1 LAYVELRCSRV
12 PEFGCIESIKGG
24 EKMSYDLLIKGGRI
38 YDGSG
43 LPSFIGDIGVKA
55 GRIAEIGRIH
65 ENAKQTID
73 AQGLAVSPGF
83 IDHHTHMDAQVFWDP
98 FATSEPQHGVTSIV
112 MGNCGLTLAP
122 VKDASAAYDA
132 LVKNFVRVEAIPRSV
147 LEQGVPWGWH
157 TFGDYLDALEG
168 KVGIN
173 VGGLVG
179 HIAVRQYAMAE
190 ESVEREATAKEIEQ
204 MRGLVRAAME
214 GGALGFSTNRNE
226 RHMREDGKPVASRL
240 ASDEELFA
248 LCGVLGDLNAGVIET
263 IFGRNRIEH
272 FQSYDRLARATGR
285 PVLWQSLHHRWV
297 EPNLW
302 REQLNAVEPIFK
314 DGFQAYGLSQTVP
327 LVRHFSLRN
336 AQVFDEFPTWKALMF
351 LPEAARKDAFKDAET
366 RKKLRADLADP
377 RPTNFHRRWDIVRV
391 EKTVKAENDKYAG
404 KTVEEMARMRGQDP
418 LDALIDLSLE
428 EDLGTV
434 FWNAN
439 TGGDPVAMGEILRS
453 PYVLV
458 GTSDA
463 GAHVQF
469 GADFGYGTTLLGL
482 WVRERKVLSL
492 EHAIHKLT
500 FHVASIFGL
509 QGRGLL
515 RTGQAADI
523 VVFDSENVKAH
534 EPEWAA
540 DYPGATKRL
549 IQRSDGI
556 HQTIVNGRPIY
567 QNGCLTGELPGEVL
581 RGSAYR
587 GRQAVAA

>member
-1 LAYVELRCSRV
+1 
-12 PEFGCIESIKGG
+12 
-24 EKMSYDLLIKGGRI
+24 MSYDLLIKGGRI

-43 LPSFIGDIGVKA
+43 LPSFIGDVGVKG
-55 GRIAEIGRIH
+55 GRIVEIGRIQQS
-65 ENAKQTID
+65 AKQTID

-83 IDHHTHMDAQVFWDP
+83 IDHHTHMDAQIFWDP
-98 FATSEPQHGVTSIV
+98 YATSEPQHGVTSIV

-122 VKDASAAYDA
+122 VKAADSAYDA
-132 LVKNFVRVEAIPRSV
+132 LVKSFVRVEAIPRSV

-157 TFGDYLDALEG
+157 TFGDYLDTLEG

-179 HIAVRQYAMAE
+179 HIAVRQYVMGE

-204 MRGLVRAAME
+204 MKGLVREAME

-248 LCGVLGDLNAGVIET
+248 LCGVLTELNSGVIET
-263 IFGRNRIEH
+263 IFGRNKIEH
-272 FQSYDRLARATGR
+272 FQSYDRLARETGR
-285 PVLWQSLHHRWV
+285 PILWQSLHHRWV

-302 REQLNAVEPIFK
+302 REQLNAVAPIFK

-327 LVRHFSLRN
+327 LVRHFALKN

-351 LPEAARKDAFKDAET
+351 LPEAARKEAFKDPET

-391 EKTVKAENDKYAG
+391 EKVVKPENQKYVG

-418 LDALIDLSLE
+418 LDALLDLSLE

-439 TGGDPVAMGEILRS
+439 TGGDPEAMGEILRS

-515 RTGQAADI
+515 RTGQVADI
-523 VVFDSENVKAH
+523 VIFNPDSVKAH
-534 EPEWAA
+534 EPEWAQ

-556 HQTIVNGRPIY
+556 HHTIVNGRPVY
-567 QNGCLTGELPGEVL
+567 ENGRLTGELPGEVL
-581 RGSAYR
+581 RGSAFH
-587 GRQAVAA
+587 GRQAAAA